1 MNALLRKALFSGLAG
16 LLIMI
21 GLGGFFSKAQ
31 AASGFYVSGT
41 KLYDST
47 GKPFVMRGV
56 NHAHTWY
63 KNDLYTAIPAI
74 AKTGAN
80 TVRIVLSN
88 GNQYTKDDINSVKN
102 IISLVSNHKMIAV
115 LEVHDATGKD
125 DYASLDAAVNY
136 WISIKDALIG
146 KEDRVIVNIAN
157 EWYGSW
163 NGGGWADGYK
173 QAIPKLRN
181 AGIKNTLIVDC
192 AGWGQYPQSINDFG
206 KSVFAADALKNTVF
220 SIHMYEF
227 AGKDVQTVRTN
238 IDNVLNQGL
247 PLIIGEFGGYH
258 QGADV
263 DETEIMRY
271 GQSKSVGW
279 LAWSWYGN
287 SSNLNYLD
295 LVTGPNGNL
304 TDWGRT
310 VVEGANGIK
319 ETSKKAGIF

>member
-1 MNALLRKALFSGLAG
+1 MKMHLRKGFLTSLVALLVFVGMGSTLPKAS
-16 LLIMI
+16 
-21 GLGGFFSKAQ
+21 
-31 AASGFYVSGT
+31 AATGFYVSGT

-63 KNDLYTAIPAI
+63 KNDLSTAIPAI

-88 GNQYTKDDINSVKN
+88 GSQYTKDDLTSVKN
-102 IISLVSNHKMIAV
+102 IISLVSQNKMVAV

-125 DYASLDAAVNY
+125 DTASLDAAVNY

-163 NGGGWADGYK
+163 DGSGWANGYK
-173 QAIPKLRN
+173 MAIPKLRS

-192 AGWGQYPQSINDFG
+192 AGWGQYPQSIVDYG
-206 KSVFAADALKNTVF
+206 TSVFAADSLKNTVF
-220 SIHMYEF
+220 SIHMYQY
-227 AGKDVQTVRTN
+227 AGKDAATVKTN
-238 IDNVLNQGL
+238 MENVLNKGL
-247 PLIIGEFGGYH
+247 ALIIGEFGGYH

-263 DETEIMRY
+263 DETAIMKY
-271 GQSKSVGW
+271 GQEKGVGW
-279 LAWSWYGN
+279 LAWSWFGN
-287 SSNLNYLD
+287 SSDLSYLD
-295 LVTGPNGNL
+295 LATGPAGSLTSWGN
-304 TDWGRT
+304 T
-310 VVEGANGIK
+310 VVNGTNGIK
-319 ETSKKAGIF
+319 STSVKAGIY

>member
-1 MNALLRKALFSGLAG
+1 MKMYLRKGFLTSLVALLVLIGMGSTLPKAS
-16 LLIMI
+16 
-21 GLGGFFSKAQ
+21 

-47 GKPFVMRGV
+47 GKPFMMRGV
-56 NHAHTWY
+56 NHAHNWY
-63 KNDLYTAIPAI
+63 KNDLNTAIPAI

-88 GNQYTKDDINSVKN
+88 GSQYTKDDLNSVKN
-102 IISLVSNHKMIAV
+102 IISLVSQNKMVAV

-125 DYASLDAAVNY
+125 DRASLDAAVNY

-163 NGGGWADGYK
+163 DGNGWANGYK

-192 AGWGQYPQSINDFG
+192 AGWGQYPQSIVDYG
-206 KSVFAADALKNTVF
+206 ASVFAADSLKNTVF
-220 SIHMYEF
+220 SIHMYQY
-227 AGKDVQTVRTN
+227 AGKDAATVKSN
-238 IDNVLNQGL
+238 MENVLNKGL
-247 PLIIGEFGGYH
+247 ALIIGEFGGYH

-263 DETEIMRY
+263 DETAIMKY
-271 GQSKSVGW
+271 GQEKGVGW

-287 SSNLNYLD
+287 SSDLSYLD
-295 LVTGPNGNL
+295 LATGPAGSLTSWGN
-304 TDWGRT
+304 T
-310 VVEGANGIK
+310 VVNGTNGIK
-319 ETSKKAGIF
+319 STSVKAGIY